1 MIVLSGV
8 LKANIG
14 KEIELENLL
23 KSLFPKVKEEQGV
36 VEYVLHR
43 AKGDSSKFFFYEKYK
58 DKQAFDYHMSTT
70 YLQQVFEKFE
80 DLLNGEPEVE
90 VYEDI
95 ATLNKL

>member
-1 MIVLSGV
+1 
-8 LKANIG
+8 
-14 KEIELENLL
+14 
-23 KSLFPKVKEEQGV
+23 
-36 VEYVLHR
+36 
-43 AKGDSSKFFFYEKYK
+43 
-58 DKQAFDYHMSTT
+58 MSTT